1 MAFTI
6 DSTTMRSVGN
16 AFRVSGT
23 YESVNSGSTQED
35 IFPNGYILSFSVDR
49 NEDDDDVA
57 VPFIRINQSD
67 TSATVDNGSIAHI
80 DSVAGDTIHWTADF
94 IM

>member
-23 YESVNSGSTQED
+23 YESVNSGSPQED
-35 IFPNGYILSFSVDR
+35 ILDR

-67 TSATVDNGSIAHI
+67 TSSTVDNGSIAHI